1 MSIVIE
7 AQAPGK
13 LILAGEYAV
22 LDGGPGLAVAVG
34 VRAEARITPLPGQ
47 GNQLLI
53 PDTGERFR
61 FRWISG
67 SGPRWEQNSPGAFG
81 LPLEACA
88 EILAARGLL
97 PRSSELPACQIEL
110 STAAFFRGSTDGQRV
125 KLGLGSSAA
134 VVVALMGALLRFA
147 AAPALPREELSRLC
161 CEAHRRLQGGSGSG
175 IDVVTSLTGGTVA
188 VAFNRAP
195 NPDGNTAPT
204 IPQAYP
210 VAWPRQLR
218 LVAVWSG
225 KSASTPS
232 MLARFR
238 AFRDRDAGRFAGH
251 MERLGAN
258 AGQAV
263 AAWRADDV
271 PGVLAALTGYEAG
284 LRRLD
289 EAAGIGIFTPLHDK
303 MRALARE
310 HGAVYKPSGA
320 GGGDFGIALT
330 DSREVEQALL
340 KAFPAAG
347 FPVLDADLCVP
358 GLSVRA
364 VSATPAQLT

>member
-1 MSIVIE
+1 MAIAIE

-34 VRAEARITPLPGQ
+34 VRAEARITSLPGQ
-47 GNQLLI
+47 GNQLYI

-61 FRWISG
+61 FRWTAG
-67 SGPRWEQNSPGAFG
+67 SGPRWEQHSPGAFG

-110 STAAFFRGSTDGQRV
+110 STGAFFRGSADGQRV

-147 AAPALPREELSRLC
+147 AGPALPREELVRLC
-161 CEAHRRLQGGSGSG
+161 CEAHRRLQGGVGSG

-195 NPDGNTAPT
+195 NPEGG
-204 IPQAYP
+204 IPQAVP

-238 AFRDRDAGRFAGH
+238 AFRDRDTARFAGH

-289 EAAGIGIFTPLHDK
+289 EAADIGIFTPRHYK
-303 MRALARE
+303 MQAIARE
-310 HGAVYKPSGA
+310 HDAVYKPSGA

-330 DSREVEQALL
+330 DSPEVEQALL

-364 VSATPAQLT
+364 GSVTPAQLT